1 MGQAW
6 QPLQRGGGCELKELV
21 NERYDLLGH
30 EVKKVVEGKDKNRVI
45 ESSSDFVD
53 VMLDLEK
60 ENRL

>member
-1 MGQAW
+1 MFLVGKII
-6 QPLQRGGGCELKELV
+6 LK
-21 NERYDLLGH
+21 H
-30 EVKKVVEGKDKNRVI
+30 EVEKVVEGKDKNRVI